1 MEGPTSVR
9 TELLR
14 RRSSLS
20 VVADVSRCVEGE
32 NTVRYKPSWPENFN
46 AEELYVQDQEPA
58 SITVVVEKLFAKPFD
73 VQFQLEGK
81 VTKGY
86 QMGTPAVEP
95 ASVIVSGP
103 VEQVNQV
110 DKVAAILR
118 AEELSERFAGD
129 LPLTPLDKQG
139 NPLTDLELTLSAETA
154 YVVVPV
160 VMTKEVELTVN
171 LLAGGGATS
180 EDAERVIEPKTIVV
194 SGAEADLEGLEEIS
208 LGSIDL
214 SNVVGTNTFTFPIA
228 LDSSLTNESGLTTA
242 TVKVTVEGLDTE
254 VFAVSN
260 IRTINPPDGYQVD
273 VVTQSV
279 LITVRGPAEDLAK
292 IDASQFQVVADLSAM
307 AVEGSRQVR
316 ARVYLNGTS
325 TVGVIGEYTISVN
338 VSR

>member
-1 MEGPTSVR
+1 M
-9 TELLR
+9 
-14 RRSSLS
+14 
-20 VVADVSRCVEGE
+20 
-32 NTVRYKPSWPENFN
+32 
-46 AEELYVQDQEPA
+46 
-58 SITVVVEKLFAKPFD
+58 
-73 VQFQLEGK
+73 
-81 VTKGY
+81 
-86 QMGTPAVEP
+86 
-95 ASVIVSGP
+95 
-103 VEQVNQV
+103 
-110 DKVAAILR
+110 
-118 AEELSERFAGD
+118 
-129 LPLTPLDKQG
+129 
-139 NPLTDLELTLSAETA
+139 
-154 YVVVPV
+154 
-160 VMTKEVELTVN
+160 
-171 LLAGGGATS
+171 
-180 EDAERVIEPKTIVV
+180 
-194 SGAEADLEGLEEIS
+194 EGLEEIS

-316 ARVYLNGTS
+316 AGVYLNGTS